1 MTLKH
6 QLNFLKKIIL
16 FAGLSLIDYMTVG
29 RKTHDN
35 LFNLCKN
42 GRALEE
48 DVDNFRDTVYLP
60 GLKVY
65 EYLINNGALGN
76 QKTYK

>member
-16 FAGLSLIDYMTVG
+16 FASLSLIDYMTVG
-29 RKTHDN
+29 RKTQDN
-35 LFNLCKN
+35 LFNLSKN
-42 GRALEE
+42 GIVLAEN
-48 DVDNFRDTVYLP
+48 VDNFRNIVYLP
-60 GLKVY
+60 GLGIY
-65 EYLINNGALGN
+65 EQLITNGALVN